1 MALHAKR
8 YSDVSGIVYPSNPTE
23 VLTLVLNERRK
34 EFCFED
40 HHRWFDLR
48 RMENRPEIQHE
59 FTLIE
64 NNGTRLGKEVYTLL
78 SNDLN
83 YTLPIPIQ
91 ERNNNPLIR
100 NNERYEK
107 IPIIV
112 D

>member
-1 MALHAKR
+1 MVR
-8 YSDVSGIVYPSNPTE
+8 S
-23 VLTLVLNERRK
+23 
-34 EFCFED
+34 
-40 HHRWFDLR
+40 R

>member
-1 MALHAKR
+1 
-8 YSDVSGIVYPSNPTE
+8 
-23 VLTLVLNERRK
+23 
-34 EFCFED
+34 
-40 HHRWFDLR
+40 
-48 RMENRPEIQHE
+48 MENRPEIQHE

-64 NNGTRLGKEVYTLL
+64 NNGTPIRQGSVYSVT
-78 SNDLN
+78 NDLN

>member
-1 MALHAKR
+1 MSL
-8 YSDVSGIVYPSNPTE
+8 S
-23 VLTLVLNERRK
+23 
-34 EFCFED
+34 
-40 HHRWFDLR
+40 
-48 RMENRPEIQHE
+48 
-59 FTLIE
+59 LIE